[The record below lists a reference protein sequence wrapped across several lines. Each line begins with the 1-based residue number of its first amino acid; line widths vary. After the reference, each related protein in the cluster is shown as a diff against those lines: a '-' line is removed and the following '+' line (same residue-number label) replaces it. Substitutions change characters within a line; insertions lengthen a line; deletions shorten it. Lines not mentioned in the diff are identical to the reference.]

1 MGYNYEISEN
11 RELINLTTRVYYLES
26 RRNKFTQMAHKKAGG
41 SSRNGRDSNA
51 KRRGVK
57 RFGGQTVSA
66 GEILVRQKGTKF
78 RPGLNVG
85 LGKDFTIFALEAG
98 RVEFTNKAI
107 TRFDGRR
114 YEKVFVN
121 IVPVAAVAA

>member
-1 MGYNYEISEN
+1 
-11 RELINLTTRVYYLES
+11 
-26 RRNKFTQMAHKKAGG
+26 MAHKKAGG

-57 RFGGQTVSA
+57 RFGGQAVSA

-85 LGKDFTIFALEAG
+85 LGKDFTLFALEEG
-98 RVEFTNKAI
+98 RVEFTNKAV

-121 IVPVAAVAA
+121 IVPATA